1 MLDRRFLAWAVV
13 AVAATGCG
21 GARAVSVGVG
31 AAPDSTYDLVIANGH
46 VVDGAGN
53 AWFNGDVAIRGD
65 RIARIVR
72 RGQQAPLV
80 ARRTIDAT
88 GMVVA
93 PGFIDIQAG
102 GNYVSGDGRDVSKV
116 TQGITTEIFG
126 EAYTGAPISDLSLV
140 DMTPAGAQTA
150 RRFLGPHG
158 FDAWLRAM
166 EAHGVS
172 PNVGSFVGAGTL
184 RSYGMGM
191 PLGAAPPP
199 PLHSMPPAHA
209 PPVHAAASRPA
220 SA

>member
-1 MLDRRFLAWAVV
+1 MLDRRLLGWAVV
-13 AVAATGCG
+13 AVATTGCG
-21 GARAVSVGVG
+21 GARAAGVGVG
-31 AAPDSTYDLVIANGH
+31 AAPDSTYDLVIANGR

-116 TQGITTEIFG
+116 TLGVTTEIFCD
-126 EAYTGAPISDLSLV
+126 AYTRSPISDLPLV
-140 DMTPAGAQTA
+140 EKTPAA
-150 RRFLGPHG
+150 
-158 FDAWLRAM
+158 
-166 EAHGVS
+166 
-172 PNVGSFVGAGTL
+172 
-184 RSYGMGM
+184 
-191 PLGAAPPP
+191 
-199 PLHSMPPAHA
+199 
-209 PPVHAAASRPA
+209 RPA
-220 SA
+220 GPSLNLRPRLCGSPA